1 MVVRWRVLL
10 MLVISSTT
18 SSIASADVSGDAS
31 VSGVS
36 GDVAVSSQ
44 CPILNIPELGSLCGT
59 TDISAWSNITLYK
72 YHSIPYALPPSGH
85 RRFKPPEPA
94 HPWNG
99 VLDASKFGK
108 KCPQANT
115 EKELRDLRMRINS
128 GEDVEDCLTL
138 NVYTP
143 VAPEKCDKNRLL
155 PVMFYIHGGSFRV
168 GSAHNFQPNYLL
180 DSGEVVLV
188 VAQYRLGPLGFLS
201 LQTDELPGNM
211 GFMDM
216 VLAMKWTQ
224 KYIRFFCGDSSKVTL
239 FGQSA
244 GGAAVT
250 LMMASPLVSP
260 DMFQRVIVQSGSSLC
275 DWALD
280 RDPVEHAKRIAE
292 LANCTDQN
300 LDELALCLHRTN
312 TWELLVAHSDFLTE
326 VLVTEGQAVKGNNGG
341 NHAVIQAAGPNAFL
355 IEDPHVLFKE
365 GRYRHVPMMA
375 GITKHEGSF
384 FLGNIYD
391 FILVRDNNTNDTEYL
406 KKEFI
411 KDTLKFSGIDDTT
424 GAVTDTFQDK
434 YFKDDEVGNFTA
446 MIPGLIDICGVT
458 LLKACLLQQIRHN
471 RQLQPSYL
479 YSFNYKGHL
488 TKFGYGEE
496 VNYPFGGGVAH
507 SDDLIYL
514 FPHPKG
520 ELKPHEVEVAKTV
533 VKIWTSFAID
543 GQPYVNDDVEWLP
556 MSTANGPYLRIAL
569 PSQLKENFMHEYNI
583 TVTEGYDDIEDMYR
597 TSDGQN
603 LRAFNL
609 GLSLTILLLSLR
621 FL

>member
-1 MVVRWRVLL
+1 MDVGRRLLVLVVMSCSATAAIGGSEEAIGGTRG
-10 MLVISSTT
+10 SSE
-18 SSIASADVSGDAS
+18 DGGDQ
-31 VSGVS
+31 
-36 GDVAVSSQ
+36 Q

-59 TDISAWSNITLYK
+59 TDTSAWSNITLYN
-72 YHSIPYALPPSGH
+72 YQNIPYALPPSGH

-99 VLDASKFGK
+99 VLDATKFGK

-115 EKELRDLRMRINS
+115 EKELKDLRTRINS

-143 VAPEKCDKNRLL
+143 VAPGKCDKHNLL
-155 PVMFYIHGGSFRV
+155 SVMFYIHGGSFRV
-168 GSAHNFQPNYLL
+168 GSAHDFRPNYLL
-180 DSGEVVLV
+180 DEGDIVLIV
-188 VAQYRLGPLGFLS
+188 PQYRLGPLGFLS

-216 VLAMKWTQ
+216 VLALKWTQ
-224 KYIRFFCGDSSKVTL
+224 KYIKYFCGDSSRVTL

-250 LMMASPLVSP
+250 LMMASPLVTP

-292 LANCTDQN
+292 LANCTDEN
-300 LDELALCLHRTN
+300 RDELALCLHRTN

-341 NHAVIQAAGPNAFL
+341 NHAVIQQAGPNSFL

-391 FILVRDNNTNDTEYL
+391 FILVRDNVTNDTEYL

-411 KDTLKFSGIDDTT
+411 KDTLQFSGIDDTT
-424 GAVTDTFQDK
+424 GAITDIFQDK

-471 RQLQPSYL
+471 WQLQPSYL

-507 SDDLIYL
+507 SDDLLYL
-514 FPHPKG
+514 FPHTKG
-520 ELKPHEVEVAKTV
+520 ELYPHEVEVAKTV
-533 VKIWTSFAID
+533 VGLWTSFAKD

-556 MSTANGPYLRIAL
+556 MSSANGPYLRIEKT
-569 PSQLKENFMHEYNI
+569 SRLKDHFMEEFNI
-583 TVTEGYDDIEDMYR
+583 TITEGYPGNSENR

-603 LRAFNL
+603 LQTYKV
-609 GLSLTILLLSLR
+609 GLLLSILFTCLR
-621 FL
+621 SL